1 MGGAKANTGCG
12 RHASVTHVG
21 AAHVVG
27 RAAAAPPTSVA
38 ARVLA
43 APATPLGRGA
53 GLLAS
58 VKPRVNVSGARGAG
72 GGRSSGGDPASRG
85 RSRDSP
91 STWPSVEGGRAAA
104 CSPSR
109 GRLPPGRERTL
120 RRLELVS
127 PLLRAEEGKAGARSV
142 RAAESA
148 RRPDARGRGA
158 AGGQR
163 AAPRAV
169 AVDWR
174 ESAYWRDPA
183 WTLLGLRSFKPRRRL
198 CNAGRRIGGNPEHTV
213 VGAGDLPTRE
223 AALASGCLRGF

>member
-1 MGGAKANTGCG
+1 ML
-12 RHASVTHVG
+12 
-21 AAHVVG
+21 
-27 RAAAAPPTSVA
+27 AAAAPPTSVA
-38 ARVLA
+38 AWVLA
-43 APATPLGRGA
+43 APATLLGRGA

-127 PLLRAEEGKAGARSV
+127 PLLRAEEGKAVLEPRREPGGLMPRAGAR
-142 RAAESA
+142 RAAKELH
-148 RRPDARGRGA
+148 
-158 AGGQR
+158 
-163 AAPRAV
+163 
-169 AVDWR
+169 R
-174 ESAYWRDPA
+174 EQ
-183 WTLLGLRSFKPRRRL
+183 
-198 CNAGRRIGGNPEHTV
+198 
-213 VGAGDLPTRE
+213 
-223 AALASGCLRGF
+223 